1 MAGKNLI
8 QEFEH
13 EVFLHINNHTMVK

>member
-8 QEFEH
+8 HEFEH